1 MVCSNKVFRR
11 FVHTTPEIF
20 RAELFNKN
28 NFGVGDELIAADF
41 VNHEEV
47 PNLRVSQFSA
57 TQSTLRSS
65 LDWLM

>member
-11 FVHTTPEIF
+11 FVHTAPEIF
-20 RAELFNKN
+20 SAELFNKN

-47 PNLRVSQFSA
+47 SIVRV
-57 TQSTLRSS
+57 TI
-65 LDWLM
+65 